1 MSDPL
6 KLERR
11 GRVLEVTLDRPKAN
25 AIDAA
30 TSIRMGEVFCD
41 FRDDDGLWVA
51 ILTGGGDRIFSAGWD
66 LKAASEGEHERM
78 DYGPGGF
85 GGITELWDLDKP
97 VIAAVNGLA
106 VGGGCELMLAADLVV
121 ASEEAEFWYPE
132 ARLGNMADAGAVQ
145 RLPRKIPLNVAM
157 EMLMTGR
164 RMSAAEAQR
173 WGLVN
178 WVVPGDQVLAK
189 AREVADRLALSAP
202 LSLRAIKEITRGIED
217 MSVRDAFGAIHARQF
232 PTYERM
238 LASEDHDEGPRA
250 FVEKREPDFKGR

>member
-1 MSDPL
+1 MSEPL
-6 KLERR
+6 KVERR

-41 FRDDDGLWVA
+41 FRDDDSLWVA
-51 ILTGGGDRIFSAGWD
+51 ILTGAGNRIFSAGWD
-66 LKAASEGEHERM
+66 LKAAVGGEHERM

-85 GGITELWDLDKP
+85 GGITELWDLHKP

-121 ASEEAEFWYPE
+121 ASEDALFWYPE
-132 ARLGNMADAGAVQ
+132 ARLGNVADAGAVQ
-145 RLPRKIPLNVAM
+145 RLPRKIPFNVAM

-164 RMSAAEAQR
+164 RMSAGEAHR

-178 WVVPGDQVLAK
+178 RVVPSDQVMDE
-189 AREVADRLALSAP
+189 AREIADGLADSAP
-202 LSLRAIKEITRGIED
+202 LSLWAIKEIVHGIEG
-217 MSVRDAFGAIHARQF
+217 MSLRDAFGALHAGRF
-232 PTYERM
+232 PGYERM
-238 LASEDHDEGPRA
+238 LKSEDHDEGPRA
-250 FVEKREPDFKGR
+250 FVEKREPVFKGM